1 MVITPTPINRLIL
14 KSVRLLLLFIAVL
27 LSNNVLY
34 SQSEAVINLYKTDS
48 LSEINKSNYKEHILS
63 LPAFT
68 IFGDNYFITGTSTHS
83 NAFTQSGSDA
93 KFEIG
98 FKQRLLNVE
107 LPFNLFPFVT
117 YRQKAFWDIYRESF
131 PFRETNYNPAL
142 GFTKLFFKDEDLNF
156 TLHFAF
162 EHESNGRDGDNS
174 RSWNF
179 LSLSYFK
186 PISSRLNFRVK
197 AWLPVGNMDDNADI
211 TSYRGYFNLGF
222 TYCAVPNIF
231 IDLDFQPAYD
241 TQLQGHIKAGVSVK
255 VSKKS
260 NQFLYLQYFG
270 GYSEDLIEYNQSVSN
285 IRLGIVFKDLPFNFS
300 NSR

>member
-1 MVITPTPINRLIL
+1 VKKILIFLFAFVIQC
-14 KSVRLLLLFIAVL
+14 SIA
-27 LSNNVLY
+27 Y
-34 SQSEAVINLYKTDS
+34 SQSKAVINLYKTDT
-48 LSEINKSNYKEHILS
+48 LTLINKSNYKEHIKS

-68 IFGDNYFITGTSTHS
+68 IYGDNYFITGTSTHS

-107 LPFNLFPFVT
+107 LPFHLFPFVT

-131 PFRETNYNPAL
+131 PFRETNYNPTI
-142 GFTKLFFKDEDLNF
+142 GFTKLFFNKEDVSF
-156 TLHFAF
+156 SLHFAF

-179 LSLSYFK
+179 FSLSYFK
-186 PISSRLNFRVK
+186 PLNSNLNIRAK
-197 AWLPVGNMDDNADI
+197 AWLPIGNMDDNSDI
-211 TSYRGYFNLGF
+211 TSYRGYFNFGF
-222 TYCAVPNIF
+222 TYRAVPNVF
-231 IDLDFQPAYD
+231 FDLDLQPAYD
-241 TQLQGHIKAGVSVK
+241 TQLQGHVQAGVSVK
-255 VSKKS
+255 VSKNS

-285 IRLGIVFKDLPFNFS
+285 IRLGIVFKDMPFNFG
-300 NSR
+300 N